1 MDYRVE
7 HDYLGPVR
15 VPKPAYWGA
24 QTQRAAENFK
34 VSGLRPFKEYTYSI
48 ILIKKAAALANVKAG
63 LMDKKKGLAIA
74 RACDEALSGKFDDQF
89 IVDVYQAGEGTSN
102 NMNVNE
108 VIANRAEEILGGKR
122 GEYRLVHPNDDV
134 NMGQSS
140 NDVIPTAIKLASLE
154 KGKELLDSLEALKN
168 ALNKKSGEFDSIVK
182 SGRTH
187 LMDAAPIRLGQE
199 FHAWSGLISDGEKRI
214 KNALDGILEINLGAT
229 AVGTGLNADK
239 RYLKNALELLRKFTG
254 LKLQYSANLPKV
266 TESPSDLLNLSSAL
280 KTLAAD
286 MIKITNDLR
295 LMNSGPVTGFAE
307 ITLPAVQPG
316 SSIMPGKVNPSILEM
331 VDMVCFQVIGSD
343 DTITL
348 ATQAGQFELNVME
361 PIIEY
366 NLLNSLGILSN
377 ASRIL
382 ADRAISGLTANE
394 DRMRQLLDK
403 TPGVG
408 MALNPYIGYE
418 KASEIVKKAI
428 SSGKSIRQVAEESGL
443 LSKQQLDKIFDPY
456 SLTGSK
462 KSMRNHK

>member
-15 VPKPAYWGA
+15 VPKSAYWGA

>member
-1 MDYRVE
+1 ME

-168 ALNKKSGEFDSIVK
+168 ALDKKSGEFDSIVK

-254 LKLQYSANLPKV
+254 LKLRYSANLPKV

>member
-168 ALNKKSGEFDSIVK
+168 ALDKKSGEFDSIVK

-254 LKLQYSANLPKV
+254 LKLRYSANLPKV

>member
-168 ALNKKSGEFDSIVK
+168 ALDKKSVEFDSIVK

-254 LKLQYSANLPKV
+254 LKLRYSANLPKV

-316 SSIMPGKVNPSILEM
+316 SSIMPGKVNQSILEM

>member
-134 NMGQSS
+134 NRGQSS

-168 ALNKKSGEFDSIVK
+168 ALDKKSGEFDSIVK

-254 LKLQYSANLPKV
+254 LKLRYSANLPKV

>member
-1 MDYRVE
+1 
-7 HDYLGPVR
+7 
-15 VPKPAYWGA
+15 
-24 QTQRAAENFK
+24 
-34 VSGLRPFKEYTYSI
+34 
-48 ILIKKAAALANVKAG
+48 
-63 LMDKKKGLAIA
+63 MDKKKGLAIA

-134 NMGQSS
+134 NRGQSS

-168 ALNKKSGEFDSIVK
+168 ALDKKSGEFDSIVK

-254 LKLQYSANLPKV
+254 LKLRYSANLPKV

>member
-1 MDYRVE
+1 ME

-134 NMGQSS
+134 NRGQSS

-168 ALNKKSGEFDSIVK
+168 ALDKKSGEFDSIVK

-254 LKLQYSANLPKV
+254 LKLRYSANLPKV

>member
-1 MDYRVE
+1 ME

-15 VPKPAYWGA
+15 VPKSAYWGA

-168 ALNKKSGEFDSIVK
+168 ALDKKSVKFDSIVK

-229 AVGTGLNADK
+229 VVGTGLNADK
-239 RYLKNALELLRKFTG
+239 RYLKNALELLRKLTG

-316 SSIMPGKVNPSILEM
+316 SSIMPGKVNPSILEI

-408 MALNPYIGYE
+408 IALNPYIGYE